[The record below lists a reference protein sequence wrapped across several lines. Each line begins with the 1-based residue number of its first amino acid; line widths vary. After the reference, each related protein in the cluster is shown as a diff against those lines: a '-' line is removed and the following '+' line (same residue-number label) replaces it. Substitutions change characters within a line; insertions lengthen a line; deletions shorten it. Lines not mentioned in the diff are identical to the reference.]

1 MKRTIKILIF
11 ALGLFLIILPA
22 FAGADFGGF
31 SGDSDYGGSWDSGSD
46 WGSSSWDSGSD
57 WSSSSWDSDYSS
69 GSYYD
74 DDSDV
79 SGIDIGISL
88 AVMAAIVVLGLIFDV
103 SEKRKKK
110 KQYGAG
116 RPQSAQ
122 GRPQGAQRTPNSRL
136 QPIGDLTITDPN
148 FDANAMQEKI
158 SNLYVQMQNCWTDKN
173 IESLRPYF
181 TDALFTQMERQL
193 NGLKNQGLT
202 NYVDRIAVLG
212 VNLRGFYKQGDKEHL
227 IVELRT
233 RIVDYT
239 VQDSNNKLVSGDR
252 NREKFMTYEWD
263 MCRTSGSVTSKEG
276 VMHSVSCP
284 GCGAPLSINTTAKCP
299 YCGRVVTLDEH
310 DWALCAIK
318 GIAQST
324 R

>member
-31 SGDSDYGGSWDSGSD
+31 SGDSDYGG
-46 WGSSSWDSGSD
+46 SWDSGSD

-122 GRPQGAQRTPNSRL
+122 GRPQGAQRTPDSRL
-136 QPIGDLTITDPN
+136 QPLGDLAVTDPS

-181 TDALFTQMERQL
+181 TDAFFTQMERQL

-212 VNLRGFYKQGDKEHL
+212 VNLRGFYRQGDKEHL

-239 VQDSNNKLVSGDR
+239 VQDSNNKLISGDR

-263 MCRTSGSVTSKEG
+263 MCRTAGSVTSKEG

-318 GIAQST
+318 GISQTT

>member
-1 MKRTIKILIF
+1 MKWTAKILVFVLCILLM
-11 ALGLFLIILPA
+11 ALPA
-22 FAGADFGGF
+22 FAGADFGDF
-31 SGDSDYGGSWDSGSD
+31 SGDSDYGG
-46 WGSSSWDSGSD
+46 SWDSGSD

-88 AVMAAIVVLGLIFDV
+88 AVMAAIVVLSLIFDV

-110 KQYGAG
+110 KQ
-116 RPQSAQ
+116 QNK
-122 GRPQGAQRTPNSRL
+122 PQGAQRTPDSRL
-136 QPIGDLTITDPN
+136 QPLGDLAVTDPS

-181 TDALFTQMERQL
+181 TDAFFTQMERQL
-193 NGLKNQGLT
+193 NGLKSRGLT
-202 NYVDRIAVLG
+202 NHVDRIAVLG
-212 VNLRGFYKQGDKEHL
+212 VNLRGFYKQGGDEHL

-239 VQDSNNKLVSGDR
+239 VQDSDKKLVSGDR

-263 MCRTSGSVTSKEG
+263 MCRAEGSVTTKEG
-276 VMHSVSCP
+276 TMQSVSCP

-318 GIAQST
+318 GISQTT

>member
-1 MKRTIKILIF
+1 MKWTAKILVF
-11 ALGLFLIILPA
+11 ALCILLMALPA
-22 FAGADFGGF
+22 FAGADFGDF
-31 SGDSDYGGSWDSGSD
+31 SGDSDYGG
-46 WGSSSWDSGSD
+46 SWDSGSD

-122 GRPQGAQRTPNSRL
+122 GRPQGAQRTPDSRL
-136 QPIGDLTITDPN
+136 QPLGDLAATDPS

-181 TDALFTQMERQL
+181 TDAFFTQMERQL
-193 NGLKNQGLT
+193 NGLKSRGLT
-202 NYVDRIAVLG
+202 NHVDRIAVLG
-212 VNLRGFYKQGDKEHL
+212 VNLRGFYKQGGDEHL

-239 VQDSNNKLVSGDR
+239 VQDSDKKLVSGDR

-263 MCRTSGSVTSKEG
+263 MCRAEGSVTTREG
-276 VMHSVSCP
+276 AMQSVSCP

-318 GIAQST
+318 GISQTT

>member
-1 MKRTIKILIF
+1 MKWTAKILVFVLCIVLM
-11 ALGLFLIILPA
+11 ALPA
-22 FAGADFGGF
+22 FAGADFGDF
-31 SGDSDYGGSWDSGSD
+31 SGDSDYGG
-46 WGSSSWDSGSD
+46 SWDSGSD

-88 AVMAAIVVLGLIFDV
+88 AVMAAIVVLSLIFDV

-110 KQYGAG
+110 KQHG
-116 RPQSAQ
+116 AQ
-122 GRPQGAQRTPNSRL
+122 GRPQGAQRTPDSRL
-136 QPIGDLTITDPN
+136 QPLGDLAVTDPS

-181 TDALFTQMERQL
+181 TDAFFTQMERQL
-193 NGLKNQGLT
+193 NGLKSRGLT
-202 NYVDRIAVLG
+202 NHVDRIAVLG
-212 VNLRGFYKQGDKEHL
+212 VNLRGFYKQGGDEHL

-239 VQDSNNKLVSGDR
+239 VQDSDKKLVSGDR

-263 MCRTSGSVTSKEG
+263 MCRAEGSVTTREG
-276 VMHSVSCP
+276 AMQSVSCP

-318 GIAQST
+318 GISQTT

>member
-31 SGDSDYGGSWDSGSD
+31 SGDSDYGGGWDF
-46 WGSSSWDSGSD
+46 GSD

-110 KQYGAG
+110 KQ
-116 RPQSAQ
+116 QNK
-122 GRPQGAQRTPNSRL
+122 PQGAQRTPDSRL
-136 QPIGDLTITDPN
+136 QPLGDLAVTDPS

-212 VNLRGFYKQGDKEHL
+212 VNLRGFYRQGDKEHL

-239 VQDSNNKLVSGDR
+239 VQDSNNKLISGDR

-263 MCRTSGSVTSKEG
+263 MCRTAGSVTSKEG

>member
-1 MKRTIKILIF
+1 MKWTAKILVFVLCI
-11 ALGLFLIILPA
+11 LLMMLPA
-22 FAGADFGGF
+22 FAGADFGDF
-31 SGDSDYGGSWDSGSD
+31 SGDSDYGG
-46 WGSSSWDSGSD
+46 SWDSGSD

-88 AVMAAIVVLGLIFDV
+88 AVMAAIVVLSLIFDV

-110 KQYGAG
+110 KQHG
-116 RPQSAQ
+116 AQ
-122 GRPQGAQRTPNSRL
+122 GRPQGAQRTPDSRL
-136 QPIGDLTITDPN
+136 QPLGDLAVTDPS

-181 TDALFTQMERQL
+181 TDAFFTQMERQI
-193 NGLKNQGLT
+193 NGLKSRGLT
-202 NYVDRIAVLG
+202 NHVDRIAVLG
-212 VNLRGFYKQGDKEHL
+212 VNLRGFYKQGGDEHL

-239 VQDSNNKLVSGDR
+239 VQDSDKKLVSGDR

-263 MCRTSGSVTSKEG
+263 MCRAEGSVTTREG
-276 VMHSVSCP
+276 AMQSVSCP

-318 GIAQST
+318 GISQTT

>member
-1 MKRTIKILIF
+1 MKWTAKILVFVLCI
-11 ALGLFLIILPA
+11 LLMMLPA
-22 FAGADFGGF
+22 FAGADFGDF
-31 SGDSDYGGSWDSGSD
+31 SGDSDYGG
-46 WGSSSWDSGSD
+46 SWDSGSD

-88 AVMAAIVVLGLIFDV
+88 AVMAAIVVLSLIFDV

-110 KQYGAG
+110 KQHG
-116 RPQSAQ
+116 AQ
-122 GRPQGAQRTPNSRL
+122 GRPQGAQRTPDSRL
-136 QPIGDLTITDPN
+136 QPLGDLAVTDPS

-181 TDALFTQMERQL
+181 TDAFFTQMERQL
-193 NGLKNQGLT
+193 NGLKSRGLT
-202 NYVDRIAVLG
+202 NHVDRIAVLG
-212 VNLRGFYKQGDKEHL
+212 VNLRGFYKQGGDEHL

-239 VQDSNNKLVSGDR
+239 VQDSDKKLVSGDR

-263 MCRTSGSVTSKEG
+263 MCRAEGSVTTREG
-276 VMHSVSCP
+276 AMQSVSCP
-284 GCGAPLSINTTAKCP
+284 GCGAPLSNSFRSARARTITRS
-299 YCGRVVTLDEH
+299 GRP
-310 DWALCAIK
+310 AIF
-318 GIAQST
+318 ATST
-324 R
+324 P

>member
-11 ALGLFLIILPA
+11 VLGLFLIILPA

-31 SGDSDYGGSWDSGSD
+31 SGDSDYGGG
-46 WGSSSWDSGSD
+46 WDSGSD

-110 KQYGAG
+110 KQ
-116 RPQSAQ
+116 QNK
-122 GRPQGAQRTPNSRL
+122 PQGAQRTPDSRL
-136 QPIGDLTITDPN
+136 QPLGDLAVTDPS

-212 VNLRGFYKQGDKEHL
+212 VNLRGFYRQGDKEHL

-239 VQDSNNKLVSGDR
+239 VQDSNNKLISGDR

-263 MCRTSGSVTSKEG
+263 MCRTAGSVTSKEG

>member
-31 SGDSDYGGSWDSGSD
+31 SGDSDYGGG
-46 WGSSSWDSGSD
+46 WDSGSD

-122 GRPQGAQRTPNSRL
+122 GRPQGAQRTPDSRL
-136 QPIGDLTITDPN
+136 QPLGDLAVTDPS

-181 TDALFTQMERQL
+181 TDAFFTQMERQL
-193 NGLKNQGLT
+193 NGLKSRGLT
-202 NYVDRIAVLG
+202 NHVDRIAVLG
-212 VNLRGFYKQGDKEHL
+212 VNLRGFYKQGGDEHL

-239 VQDSNNKLVSGDR
+239 VQDSDKKLVSGDR

-263 MCRTSGSVTSKEG
+263 MCRAEGSVTTREG
-276 VMHSVSCP
+276 AMQSVSCP

-318 GIAQST
+318 GISQTT

>member
-1 MKRTIKILIF
+1 MKWTAKILVFVLCILLM
-11 ALGLFLIILPA
+11 ALPA
-22 FAGADFGGF
+22 FAGADFGDF
-31 SGDSDYGGSWDSGSD
+31 SGDSDYGG
-46 WGSSSWDSGSD
+46 SWDSGSD

-74 DDSDV
+74 DDSVV

-88 AVMAAIVVLGLIFDV
+88 AVMAAIVVLSLIFDV

-110 KQYGAG
+110 KQHG
-116 RPQSAQ
+116 AQ
-122 GRPQGAQRTPNSRL
+122 GRPQGAQRTPDSRL
-136 QPIGDLTITDPN
+136 QPLGDLAVTDPS

-181 TDALFTQMERQL
+181 TDAFFTQMERQL
-193 NGLKNQGLT
+193 NGLKSRGLT
-202 NYVDRIAVLG
+202 NHVDRIAVLG
-212 VNLRGFYKQGDKEHL
+212 VNLRGFYKQGGDEHL

-239 VQDSNNKLVSGDR
+239 VQDSDKKLVSGDR

-263 MCRTSGSVTSKEG
+263 MCRAEGSVTTREG
-276 VMHSVSCP
+276 AMQSVSCP

-318 GIAQST
+318 GISQTT

>member
-1 MKRTIKILIF
+1 MKRTIKILVFVLCILLM
-11 ALGLFLIILPA
+11 ALPA
-22 FAGADFGGF
+22 FAGADFGDF
-31 SGDSDYGGSWDSGSD
+31 SGDSDYGG
-46 WGSSSWDSGSD
+46 SWDSGSD

>member
-22 FAGADFGGF
+22 FAGADFGDF
-31 SGDSDYGGSWDSGSD
+31 SGDSDYGG
-46 WGSSSWDSGSD
+46 SWDSGSD

-122 GRPQGAQRTPNSRL
+122 GRPQGAQRTPDSRL
-136 QPIGDLTITDPN
+136 QPLGDLAVTDPS

-181 TDALFTQMERQL
+181 TDAFFTQMERQL
-193 NGLKNQGLT
+193 NGLKSRGLT
-202 NYVDRIAVLG
+202 NHVDRIAVLG

-239 VQDSNNKLVSGDR
+239 VQDSNNKLISGDR

-263 MCRTSGSVTSKEG
+263 MCRTAGSVTSKEG

>member
-1 MKRTIKILIF
+1 MKRTIKILVFVLCILLM
-11 ALGLFLIILPA
+11 ALPA
-22 FAGADFGGF
+22 FAGADFGDF
-31 SGDSDYGGSWDSGSD
+31 SGDSDYGG
-46 WGSSSWDSGSD
+46 SWDSGSD

-122 GRPQGAQRTPNSRL
+122 GRPQGAQRTPDSRL
-136 QPIGDLTITDPN
+136 QPLGDLAVTDPS

-181 TDALFTQMERQL
+181 TDAFFTQMERQL

-239 VQDSNNKLVSGDR
+239 VQDSNNKLISGDR

-263 MCRTSGSVTSKEG
+263 MCRTAGSVTSKEG

>member
-1 MKRTIKILIF
+1 MKWTAKILVFVLCI
-11 ALGLFLIILPA
+11 LLMMLPA
-22 FAGADFGGF
+22 FAGADFGDF
-31 SGDSDYGGSWDSGSD
+31 SGDSDYGGSWDSGSE
-46 WGSSSWDSGSD
+46 

-88 AVMAAIVVLGLIFDV
+88 AVMAAIVVLSLIFDV

-110 KQYGAG
+110 KQHG
-116 RPQSAQ
+116 AQ
-122 GRPQGAQRTPNSRL
+122 GRPQGAQRTPDSRL
-136 QPIGDLTITDPN
+136 QPLGDLAVTDPS

-181 TDALFTQMERQL
+181 TDAFFTQMERQL
-193 NGLKNQGLT
+193 NGLKSRGLT
-202 NYVDRIAVLG
+202 NHVDRIAVLG
-212 VNLRGFYKQGDKEHL
+212 VNLRGFYKQGGDEHL

-239 VQDSNNKLVSGDR
+239 VQDSDKKLVSGDR

-263 MCRTSGSVTSKEG
+263 MCRAEGSVTTREG
-276 VMHSVSCP
+276 AMQSVSCP

-318 GIAQST
+318 GISQTT

>member
-1 MKRTIKILIF
+1 M
-11 ALGLFLIILPA
+11 
-22 FAGADFGGF
+22 
-31 SGDSDYGGSWDSGSD
+31 
-46 WGSSSWDSGSD
+46 
-57 WSSSSWDSDYSS
+57 
-69 GSYYD
+69 
-74 DDSDV
+74 
-79 SGIDIGISL
+79 
-88 AVMAAIVVLGLIFDV
+88 
-103 SEKRKKK
+103 
-110 KQYGAG
+110 
-116 RPQSAQ
+116 
-122 GRPQGAQRTPNSRL
+122 
-136 QPIGDLTITDPN
+136 TDPS

-263 MCRTSGSVTSKEG
+263 MCRAEGSVTTREG
-276 VMHSVSCP
+276 AMQSVSCP

>member
-31 SGDSDYGGSWDSGSD
+31 SGDSDYGG
-46 WGSSSWDSGSD
+46 SWDSGSD

-122 GRPQGAQRTPNSRL
+122 GRPQGAQRTPDSRL
-136 QPIGDLTITDPN
+136 QPLGDLAVTDPS

-173 IESLRPYF
+173 IESLRPYL
-181 TDALFTQMERQL
+181 TDAFFTQMERQL
-193 NGLKNQGLT
+193 NGLKSRGLT
-202 NYVDRIAVLG
+202 NHVDRIAVLG

-239 VQDSNNKLVSGDR
+239 VQDSNNKLISGDR

-263 MCRTSGSVTSKEG
+263 MCRTAGSVTSKEG

>member
-1 MKRTIKILIF
+1 MKWTAKILVFVLCI
-11 ALGLFLIILPA
+11 LLMMLPA
-22 FAGADFGGF
+22 FAGADFGDF
-31 SGDSDYGGSWDSGSD
+31 SGDSDYGG
-46 WGSSSWDSGSD
+46 SWDSGSD

-88 AVMAAIVVLGLIFDV
+88 AVMAAIVVLSLIFDV

-110 KQYGAG
+110 KQHG
-116 RPQSAQ
+116 AQ
-122 GRPQGAQRTPNSRL
+122 GRPQGAQRTPDSRL
-136 QPIGDLTITDPN
+136 QPLGDLAVTDPS

-181 TDALFTQMERQL
+181 TDAFFTQMERQL
-193 NGLKNQGLT
+193 NGLKSRGLT
-202 NYVDRIAVLG
+202 NHVDRIAVLG
-212 VNLRGFYKQGDKEHL
+212 VNLRGFYKQGGDEHL

-239 VQDSNNKLVSGDR
+239 VQDSDKKLVSGDR
-252 NREKFMTYEWD
+252 NREKFMTYDWD
-263 MCRTSGSVTSKEG
+263 MCRAEGSVTTREG
-276 VMHSVSCP
+276 AMQSVSCP

-318 GIAQST
+318 GISQTT

>member
-1 MKRTIKILIF
+1 MKWTAKILVFVLCILLM
-11 ALGLFLIILPA
+11 ALPA
-22 FAGADFGGF
+22 FAGADFGDF
-31 SGDSDYGGSWDSGSD
+31 SGDSDYGG
-46 WGSSSWDSGSD
+46 SWDSGSD

-110 KQYGAG
+110 KQYGA
-116 RPQSAQ
+116 QS
-122 GRPQGAQRTPNSRL
+122 RPQGAQRTPDSRL
-136 QPIGDLTITDPN
+136 QPLGDLAVTDPS

-181 TDALFTQMERQL
+181 TDAFFTQMERQL
-193 NGLKNQGLT
+193 NGLKSRGLT
-202 NYVDRIAVLG
+202 NHVDRIAVLG
-212 VNLRGFYKQGDKEHL
+212 VNLRGFYKQGGDEHL

-239 VQDSNNKLVSGDR
+239 VQDSDKKLVSGDR

-263 MCRTSGSVTSKEG
+263 MCRAEGSVTTREG
-276 VMHSVSCP
+276 AMQSVSCP

-318 GIAQST
+318 GISQTT

>member
-1 MKRTIKILIF
+1 MKWTAKILVFVLCILLM
-11 ALGLFLIILPA
+11 ALPA
-22 FAGADFGGF
+22 FAGADFGDF
-31 SGDSDYGGSWDSGSD
+31 SGDSDYGG
-46 WGSSSWDSGSD
+46 SWDSGSD

-88 AVMAAIVVLGLIFDV
+88 AVMAAIVVLSLIIDV

-110 KQYGAG
+110 KQ
-116 RPQSAQ
+116 QNK
-122 GRPQGAQRTPNSRL
+122 PQGAQRTPDSRL
-136 QPIGDLTITDPN
+136 QPLGDLAVTDPS

-181 TDALFTQMERQL
+181 TDAFFTQMERQL
-193 NGLKNQGLT
+193 NGLKSRGLT
-202 NYVDRIAVLG
+202 NHVDRIAVLG
-212 VNLRGFYKQGDKEHL
+212 VNLRGFYKQGGDEHL

-239 VQDSNNKLVSGDR
+239 VQDSDKKLVSGDR

-263 MCRTSGSVTSKEG
+263 MCRAEGSVTTKAG
-276 VMHSVSCP
+276 AMQSVSCP

-318 GIAQST
+318 GISQTT

>member
-1 MKRTIKILIF
+1 MKWTAKILVFVLCI
-11 ALGLFLIILPA
+11 LLMMLPA
-22 FAGADFGGF
+22 FAGADFGDF
-31 SGDSDYGGSWDSGSD
+31 SGDSDYGG
-46 WGSSSWDSGSD
+46 SWDSGSD

-88 AVMAAIVVLGLIFDV
+88 AVMAAIVVLSLIFDV

-110 KQYGAG
+110 KQHG
-116 RPQSAQ
+116 AQ
-122 GRPQGAQRTPNSRL
+122 GRPQGAQRTPDSRL
-136 QPIGDLTITDPN
+136 QPLGDLAVTDPS

-181 TDALFTQMERQL
+181 TDAFFTQMERQL
-193 NGLKNQGLT
+193 NGLKSRGLT
-202 NYVDRIAVLG
+202 NHVDRIAVLG
-212 VNLRGFYKQGDKEHL
+212 VNLRGFYKQGGDEHL

-239 VQDSNNKLVSGDR
+239 VQDSDKKLVSGDR

-263 MCRTSGSVTSKEG
+263 MCRAECSVTTREG
-276 VMHSVSCP
+276 AMQSVSCP

-318 GIAQST
+318 GISQTT

>member
-1 MKRTIKILIF
+1 MKWTAKILVF
-11 ALGLFLIILPA
+11 VLCLLLMMLPA
-22 FAGADFGGF
+22 FAGADFGDF
-31 SGDSDYGGSWDSGSD
+31 SGDSDYGG
-46 WGSSSWDSGSD
+46 SWDSGSD

-88 AVMAAIVVLGLIFDV
+88 AVMAAIVVLSLIFDV

-110 KQYGAG
+110 KQHG
-116 RPQSAQ
+116 AQ
-122 GRPQGAQRTPNSRL
+122 GRPQGAQRTPDSRL
-136 QPIGDLTITDPN
+136 QPLGDLAVTDPS

-181 TDALFTQMERQL
+181 TDAFFTQMERQL
-193 NGLKNQGLT
+193 NGLKSRGLT
-202 NYVDRIAVLG
+202 NHVDRIAVLG
-212 VNLRGFYKQGDKEHL
+212 VNLRGFYKQGGDEHL

-239 VQDSNNKLVSGDR
+239 VQDSDKKLVSGDR

-263 MCRTSGSVTSKEG
+263 MCRAEGSVTTREG
-276 VMHSVSCP
+276 AMQSVSCP

-318 GIAQST
+318 GISQTT

>member
-1 MKRTIKILIF
+1 MKWTAKILVF
-11 ALGLFLIILPA
+11 ALCLLLMMLPA
-22 FAGADFGGF
+22 FAGADFGDF
-31 SGDSDYGGSWDSGSD
+31 SGDSDYGG
-46 WGSSSWDSGSD
+46 SWDSGSD

-110 KQYGAG
+110 KQ
-116 RPQSAQ
+116 QNK
-122 GRPQGAQRTPNSRL
+122 PQGAQRTPDSRL
-136 QPIGDLTITDPN
+136 QPIGDLAVTDPS

-181 TDALFTQMERQL
+181 TDAFFTQMERQL
-193 NGLKNQGLT
+193 NGLKSRGLT
-202 NYVDRIAVLG
+202 NHVDRIAVLG
-212 VNLRGFYKQGDKEHL
+212 VNLRGFYKQGGDEHL

-239 VQDSNNKLVSGDR
+239 VQDSDKKLVSGDR

-263 MCRTSGSVTSKEG
+263 MCRAEGSVTTREG
-276 VMHSVSCP
+276 AMQSVSCP

-318 GIAQST
+318 GISQTT

>member
-31 SGDSDYGGSWDSGSD
+31 SGDSDYGGG
-46 WGSSSWDSGSD
+46 WDSGSD

-110 KQYGAG
+110 KQ
-116 RPQSAQ
+116 QNK
-122 GRPQGAQRTPNSRL
+122 PQGAQRTPDSRL
-136 QPIGDLTITDPN
+136 QPLGDLAVTDPS

-212 VNLRGFYKQGDKEHL
+212 VNLRGFYRQGDKEHL

-239 VQDSNNKLVSGDR
+239 VQDSNNKLISGDR

-263 MCRTSGSVTSKEG
+263 MCRAEGSVTSKEG

>member
-1 MKRTIKILIF
+1 MKWTAKILVFVLCI
-11 ALGLFLIILPA
+11 LLMMLPA
-22 FAGADFGGF
+22 FAGADFGDF
-31 SGDSDYGGSWDSGSD
+31 SGDSDYGG
-46 WGSSSWDSGSD
+46 SWDSGSD

-110 KQYGAG
+110 KQ
-116 RPQSAQ
+116 QNK
-122 GRPQGAQRTPNSRL
+122 PQGAQRTPDSRL
-136 QPIGDLTITDPN
+136 QPLGDLAVTDPS

-193 NGLKNQGLT
+193 NGLQNQGLT

-263 MCRTSGSVTSKEG
+263 MCRTAGSVTSKEG

>member
-1 MKRTIKILIF
+1 MKWTAKILVFVLCI
-11 ALGLFLIILPA
+11 LLMMLPA
-22 FAGADFGGF
+22 FAGADFGDF
-31 SGDSDYGGSWDSGSD
+31 SGDSDYGG
-46 WGSSSWDSGSD
+46 SWDSGSD

-88 AVMAAIVVLGLIFDV
+88 AVMAAIVVLSLIFDV

-110 KQYGAG
+110 KQHG
-116 RPQSAQ
+116 AQ
-122 GRPQGAQRTPNSRL
+122 GRPQGAQRTPDSRL
-136 QPIGDLTITDPN
+136 QPLGDLAVTDPS
-148 FDANAMQEKI
+148 FDAKAMQEKI

-181 TDALFTQMERQL
+181 TDAFFTQMERQL
-193 NGLKNQGLT
+193 NGLKSRGLT
-202 NYVDRIAVLG
+202 NHVDRIAVLG
-212 VNLRGFYKQGDKEHL
+212 VNLRGFYKQGGDEHL

-239 VQDSNNKLVSGDR
+239 VQDSDKKLVSGDR

-263 MCRTSGSVTSKEG
+263 MCRAEGSVTTREG
-276 VMHSVSCP
+276 AMQSVSCP

-318 GIAQST
+318 GISQTT

>member
-1 MKRTIKILIF
+1 MKWTAKILVFVLCILLM
-11 ALGLFLIILPA
+11 ALPA
-22 FAGADFGGF
+22 FAGADFGDF
-31 SGDSDYGGSWDSGSD
+31 SGDSDYGGG
-46 WGSSSWDSGSD
+46 WDSGSD

-110 KQYGAG
+110 KQ
-116 RPQSAQ
+116 QNK
-122 GRPQGAQRTPNSRL
+122 PQGAQRTPDSRL
-136 QPIGDLTITDPN
+136 QPLGDLAVTDPS

-263 MCRTSGSVTSKEG
+263 MCRAEGSVTTREG
-276 VMHSVSCP
+276 AMQSVSCP

>member
-1 MKRTIKILIF
+1 MKWTAKILVFVLCI
-11 ALGLFLIILPA
+11 LLMMLPA
-22 FAGADFGGF
+22 FAGADFGDF
-31 SGDSDYGGSWDSGSD
+31 SGDSDYGG
-46 WGSSSWDSGSD
+46 SWDSGSD

-88 AVMAAIVVLGLIFDV
+88 AVMAAIVVLGLIIDV

-110 KQYGAG
+110 KQHG
-116 RPQSAQ
+116 AQ
-122 GRPQGAQRTPNSRL
+122 GRPQGAQRTPDSRL
-136 QPIGDLTITDPN
+136 QPLGDLAVTDPS

-181 TDALFTQMERQL
+181 TDAFFTQMERQL
-193 NGLKNQGLT
+193 NGLKSRGLT
-202 NYVDRIAVLG
+202 NHVDRIAVLG
-212 VNLRGFYKQGDKEHL
+212 VNLRGFYKQGGDEHL

-239 VQDSNNKLVSGDR
+239 VQDSDKKLVSGDR

-263 MCRTSGSVTSKEG
+263 MCRAEGSVTTREG
-276 VMHSVSCP
+276 AMQSVSCP
-284 GCGAPLSINTTAKCP
+284 GCGAPLSLTP
-299 YCGRVVTLDEH
+299 R
-310 DWALCAIK
+310 
-318 GIAQST
+318 QSA
-324 R
+324 RIVAVW

>member
-1 MKRTIKILIF
+1 MKWTAKILVFVLCILLM
-11 ALGLFLIILPA
+11 ALPA
-22 FAGADFGGF
+22 FAGADFGDF
-31 SGDSDYGGSWDSGSD
+31 SGDSDYGG
-46 WGSSSWDSGSD
+46 SWDSGSD

-110 KQYGAG
+110 KQ
-116 RPQSAQ
+116 QNK
-122 GRPQGAQRTPNSRL
+122 PQGAQRTPDSRL
-136 QPIGDLTITDPN
+136 QPLGDLAVTDPS

-181 TDALFTQMERQL
+181 TDAFFTQMERQL
-193 NGLKNQGLT
+193 NGLKSRGLT
-202 NYVDRIAVLG
+202 NHVDRIAVLG
-212 VNLRGFYKQGDKEHL
+212 VNLRGFYKQGGDEHL

-239 VQDSNNKLVSGDR
+239 VQDSDKKLVSGDR

-263 MCRTSGSVTSKEG
+263 MCRAEGSVTTKAG
-276 VMHSVSCP
+276 AMQSVSCP

>member
-1 MKRTIKILIF
+1 
-11 ALGLFLIILPA
+11 
-22 FAGADFGGF
+22 
-31 SGDSDYGGSWDSGSD
+31 
-46 WGSSSWDSGSD
+46 
-57 WSSSSWDSDYSS
+57 
-69 GSYYD
+69 
-74 DDSDV
+74 V
-79 SGIDIGISL
+79 
-88 AVMAAIVVLGLIFDV
+88 
-103 SEKRKKK
+103 
-110 KQYGAG
+110 
-116 RPQSAQ
+116 
-122 GRPQGAQRTPNSRL
+122 
-136 QPIGDLTITDPN
+136 TDPS

-181 TDALFTQMERQL
+181 TDAFFTQMERQL
-193 NGLKNQGLT
+193 NGLKSRGLT
-202 NYVDRIAVLG
+202 NHVDRIAVLG
-212 VNLRGFYKQGDKEHL
+212 VNLRGFYKQGGDEHL

-239 VQDSNNKLVSGDR
+239 VQDSDKKLVSGDR

-263 MCRTSGSVTSKEG
+263 MCRAEGSVTTREG
-276 VMHSVSCP
+276 AMQSVSCP

-318 GIAQST
+318 GISQTT

>member
-1 MKRTIKILIF
+1 MKWTAKILVFVLCI
-11 ALGLFLIILPA
+11 LLMMLPA
-22 FAGADFGGF
+22 FAGADFGDF
-31 SGDSDYGGSWDSGSD
+31 SGDSDYGG
-46 WGSSSWDSGSD
+46 SWDSGSD

-79 SGIDIGISL
+79 SGIDIGIGL
-88 AVMAAIVVLGLIFDV
+88 VVMVVIVVLGLIIDV

-110 KQYGAG
+110 KQYGA
-116 RPQSAQ
+116 Q
-122 GRPQGAQRTPNSRL
+122 GRPQGAQRTPDSRL
-136 QPIGDLTITDPN
+136 QPLGDLAVTDPS

-181 TDALFTQMERQL
+181 TDAFFTQMERQL
-193 NGLKNQGLT
+193 NGLKSRGLT
-202 NYVDRIAVLG
+202 NHVDRIAVLG
-212 VNLRGFYKQGDKEHL
+212 VNLRGFYKQGGDEHL

-239 VQDSNNKLVSGDR
+239 VQDSDKKLVSGDR

-263 MCRTSGSVTSKEG
+263 MCRAEGSVTTREG
-276 VMHSVSCP
+276 AMQSVSCP

-318 GIAQST
+318 GISQTT

>member
-1 MKRTIKILIF
+1 MKWTAKILVF
-11 ALGLFLIILPA
+11 ALCLLLMMLPA
-22 FAGADFGGF
+22 FAGADFGDF
-31 SGDSDYGGSWDSGSD
+31 SGDSDYGG
-46 WGSSSWDSGSD
+46 SWDSGSD

-110 KQYGAG
+110 KQHG
-116 RPQSAQ
+116 AQ
-122 GRPQGAQRTPNSRL
+122 GRPQGAQRTPDSRL
-136 QPIGDLTITDPN
+136 QPLGDLAVTDPS

-181 TDALFTQMERQL
+181 TDAFFTQMERQL
-193 NGLKNQGLT
+193 NGLKSRGLT
-202 NYVDRIAVLG
+202 NHVDRIAVLG
-212 VNLRGFYKQGDKEHL
+212 VNLRGFYKQGGDEHL

-239 VQDSNNKLVSGDR
+239 VQDSDKKLVSGDR

-263 MCRTSGSVTSKEG
+263 MCRAEGSVTTKAGAMQSI
-276 VMHSVSCP
+276 SCP

-318 GIAQST
+318 GISQTT

>member
-1 MKRTIKILIF
+1 MKWTAKILVF
-11 ALGLFLIILPA
+11 VLCLLLMMLPA
-22 FAGADFGGF
+22 FAGADFGDF
-31 SGDSDYGGSWDSGSD
+31 SGDSDYGG
-46 WGSSSWDSGSD
+46 SWDSGSD

-88 AVMAAIVVLGLIFDV
+88 AVMAAIVVLSLIIDV

-110 KQYGAG
+110 KQ
-116 RPQSAQ
+116 QNK
-122 GRPQGAQRTPNSRL
+122 PQGAQRTPDSRL
-136 QPIGDLTITDPN
+136 QPLGDLAVTDPS

-181 TDALFTQMERQL
+181 TDAFFTQMERQL
-193 NGLKNQGLT
+193 NGLKSRGLT
-202 NYVDRIAVLG
+202 NHVDRIAVLG
-212 VNLRGFYKQGDKEHL
+212 VNLRGFYKQGGDEHL

-239 VQDSNNKLVSGDR
+239 VQDSDKKLVSGDR

-263 MCRTSGSVTSKEG
+263 MCRAEGSVTTREG
-276 VMHSVSCP
+276 AMQSVSCP

-318 GIAQST
+318 GISQTT

>member
-1 MKRTIKILIF
+1 MKRTIKVLIF

-46 WGSSSWDSGSD
+46 WGSSSWDS
-57 WSSSSWDSDYSS
+57 DYSS
-69 GSYYD
+69 GSYYYED
-74 DDSDV
+74 DY
-79 SGIDIGISL
+79 SGTGNL
-88 AVMAAIVVLGLIFDV
+88 AIAIVVVVIILVFSIISDAIR
-103 SEKRKKK
+103 SAKKK
-110 KQYGAG
+110 KQ
-116 RPQSAQ
+116 QKM
-122 GRPQGAQRTPNSRL
+122 PQGAQRTPTSRL

-181 TDALFTQMERQL
+181 TDAFFTQMERQL

-263 MCRTSGSVTSKEG
+263 MCRTAGSVTSKEG

>member
-1 MKRTIKILIF
+1 M
-11 ALGLFLIILPA
+11 
-22 FAGADFGGF
+22 
-31 SGDSDYGGSWDSGSD
+31 
-46 WGSSSWDSGSD
+46 
-57 WSSSSWDSDYSS
+57 
-69 GSYYD
+69 
-74 DDSDV
+74 
-79 SGIDIGISL
+79 
-88 AVMAAIVVLGLIFDV
+88 
-103 SEKRKKK
+103 
-110 KQYGAG
+110 
-116 RPQSAQ
+116 
-122 GRPQGAQRTPNSRL
+122 
-136 QPIGDLTITDPN
+136 TDPS

-181 TDALFTQMERQL
+181 TDAFFTQMERQL
-193 NGLKNQGLT
+193 NGLKSRGLT
-202 NYVDRIAVLG
+202 NHVDRIAVLG
-212 VNLRGFYKQGDKEHL
+212 VNLRGFYKQGGDEHL

-239 VQDSNNKLVSGDR
+239 VQDSDKKLVSGDR

-263 MCRTSGSVTSKEG
+263 MCRAEGSVTTKAG
-276 VMHSVSCP
+276 AMQSVSCP

-318 GIAQST
+318 GISQTT

>member
-1 MKRTIKILIF
+1 MKWTAKILVFVLCI
-11 ALGLFLIILPA
+11 LLMMLPA
-22 FAGADFGGF
+22 FAGADFGDF
-31 SGDSDYGGSWDSGSD
+31 SGDSDYGGG
-46 WGSSSWDSGSD
+46 WDSGSD

-110 KQYGAG
+110 KQYGAQG
-116 RPQSAQ
+116 RPQGAQ
-122 GRPQGAQRTPNSRL
+122 GRPQGAQRTPDSRL
-136 QPIGDLTITDPN
+136 QPLGDLAVTDPS

-193 NGLKNQGLT
+193 NGLQNQGLT

-263 MCRTSGSVTSKEG
+263 MCRTAGSVTSKEG

>member
-1 MKRTIKILIF
+1 MKWTAKILVFVLCI
-11 ALGLFLIILPA
+11 LLMMLPA
-22 FAGADFGGF
+22 FAGADFGDF
-31 SGDSDYGGSWDSGSD
+31 SGDSDYGG
-46 WGSSSWDSGSD
+46 SWDSGSD

-88 AVMAAIVVLGLIFDV
+88 AVMAAIVVLSLIFDV

-110 KQYGAG
+110 KQHG
-116 RPQSAQ
+116 AQ
-122 GRPQGAQRTPNSRL
+122 GRPQGAQRTPDSRL
-136 QPIGDLTITDPN
+136 QPLGDLAVTDPS

-181 TDALFTQMERQL
+181 TDAFFTQMERQL
-193 NGLKNQGLT
+193 NGLKSRGLT
-202 NYVDRIAVLG
+202 NHVDRIAVLG
-212 VNLRGFYKQGDKEHL
+212 VNLRGFYKQGGDEHL

-239 VQDSNNKLVSGDR
+239 VQDSDKKLVSGDR

-263 MCRTSGSVTSKEG
+263 MCRAEGSVTTKEG
-276 VMHSVSCP
+276 TMQSVSCP

-318 GIAQST
+318 GISQTT

>member
-1 MKRTIKILIF
+1 MKWTAKILVFVLCILLM
-11 ALGLFLIILPA
+11 ALPA
-22 FAGADFGGF
+22 FAGADFGDF
-31 SGDSDYGGSWDSGSD
+31 SGDSDYGGSWE
-46 WGSSSWDSGSD
+46 SGSD

-88 AVMAAIVVLGLIFDV
+88 AVMAAIVVLGLIIDV

-110 KQYGAG
+110 KQ
-116 RPQSAQ
+116 QNK
-122 GRPQGAQRTPNSRL
+122 PQGAQRTPDSRL
-136 QPIGDLTITDPN
+136 QPLGDLAVTDPS

-181 TDALFTQMERQL
+181 TDAFFTQMERQL
-193 NGLKNQGLT
+193 NGLKSRGLT
-202 NYVDRIAVLG
+202 NHVDRIAVLG
-212 VNLRGFYKQGDKEHL
+212 VNLRGFYKQGGDEHL

-239 VQDSNNKLVSGDR
+239 VQDSDKKLVSGDR

-263 MCRTSGSVTSKEG
+263 MCRAEGSVTTREG
-276 VMHSVSCP
+276 AMQSVSCP

-318 GIAQST
+318 GISQTT

>member
-1 MKRTIKILIF
+1 M
-11 ALGLFLIILPA
+11 
-22 FAGADFGGF
+22 
-31 SGDSDYGGSWDSGSD
+31 
-46 WGSSSWDSGSD
+46 
-57 WSSSSWDSDYSS
+57 
-69 GSYYD
+69 
-74 DDSDV
+74 
-79 SGIDIGISL
+79 
-88 AVMAAIVVLGLIFDV
+88 
-103 SEKRKKK
+103 
-110 KQYGAG
+110 
-116 RPQSAQ
+116 
-122 GRPQGAQRTPNSRL
+122 
-136 QPIGDLTITDPN
+136 TDPS

-181 TDALFTQMERQL
+181 TDAFFTQMERQL
-193 NGLKNQGLT
+193 NGLKSRGLT
-202 NYVDRIAVLG
+202 NHVDRIAVLG

-239 VQDSNNKLVSGDR
+239 VQDSNNKLISGDR

-263 MCRTSGSVTSKEG
+263 MCRAEGSVTTREG
-276 VMHSVSCP
+276 AMQSVSCP